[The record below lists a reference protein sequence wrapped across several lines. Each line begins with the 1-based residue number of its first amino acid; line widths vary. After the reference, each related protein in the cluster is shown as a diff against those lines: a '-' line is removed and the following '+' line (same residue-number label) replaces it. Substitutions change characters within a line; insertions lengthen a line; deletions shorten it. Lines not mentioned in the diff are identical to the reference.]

1 MSMRINHNLLSMAAL
16 RNLGKVQGQ
25 MDTAMQRLSS
35 GLRINYAWD
44 DPASLGI
51 SERFRA
57 QIGGMQE
64 AEKNA
69 NYNVNLL
76 QTAEGALSVID
87 EKLIRMRAIAV
98 QAANGALTTL
108 DRQVANVEFQQLKSE
123 ISRIANVT
131 TYNGAQLINGA
142 RASATDNTGTC
153 LALGFN
159 QVTTTANANAIMF
172 HIGANNVVGDDYY
185 YVNLGGMTADHLGL
199 ASLNVCTTAAAQGAL
214 TSVITAINSK
224 DVERTF
230 IGSLV
235 ERLQNTI
242 VNLQV
247 SQESATASESMIR
260 DADMAQEM
268 MNFTRSQ
275 ILMQTGISMLTQAN
289 MIPSMV
295 AGVLG

>member
-1 MSMRINHNLLSMAAL
+1 MSMRINHNLLSMAAY
-16 RNLGKVQGQ
+16 RNIWNTQNDLDKAV
-25 MDTAMQRLSS
+25 QRLSS
-35 GLRINYAWD
+35 GLRINYSWD
-44 DPASLGI
+44 DPTGLGI

-69 NYNVNLL
+69 NYNVNMM
-76 QTAEGALSVID
+76 QTAEGALAVID

-131 TYNGAQLINGA
+131 NYNGFYLINGA
-142 RASATDNTGTC
+142 RASTTDNTGTC
-153 LALGFN
+153 LALGYS
-159 QVTTTANANAIMF
+159 QVTTTANAAAIKF
-172 HIGANNVVGDDYY
+172 HIGANNTAGDDYY
-185 YVNLGGMTADHLGL
+185 YVNLGGMTASHLGIADL
-199 ASLNVCTTAAAQGAL
+199 DLCTTLSAQNSLSAI
-214 TSVITAINSK
+214 ITAINSK

-242 VNLQV
+242 LGLQV

-260 DADMAQEM
+260 DADMAREM
-268 MNFTRSQ
+268 MNFTRAQ
-275 ILMQTGISMLTQAN
+275 ILMETGISMLSQAN
-289 MIPSMV
+289 MIPSMI
-295 AGVLG
+295 AGVMG

>member
-1 MSMRINHNLLSMAAL
+1 MRINHNLLAMAAH
-16 RNLGKVQGQ
+16 RNIWAVQNQ
-25 MDTAMQRLSS
+25 MDTAVQRLSS
-35 GLRINYAWD
+35 GMRINYAWD
-44 DPASLGI
+44 DPTGLGI

-57 QIGGMQE
+57 QISGMQE

-76 QTAEGALSVID
+76 QTAEGALGVID

-98 QAANGALTTL
+98 QASNGALTTL

-131 TYNGAQLINGA
+131 NYNGFYLINGA

-153 LALGFN
+153 LALGYS
-159 QVTTTANANAIMF
+159 QVTTASNDTAIKF
-172 HIGANNVVGDDYY
+172 HIGANSTAGDDYY

-199 ASLNVCTTAAAQGAL
+199 TGLTVCTTGAAQTAL
-214 TSVITAINSK
+214 DTIITAINSK

-242 VNLQV
+242 LNLQV
-247 SQESATASESMIR
+247 SQESATASESTIR
-260 DADMAQEM
+260 DADMAEEM

-275 ILMQTGISMLTQAN
+275 ILMQTGISMLSQAN
-289 MIPSMV
+289 MIPSLV

>member
-1 MSMRINHNLLSMAAL
+1 MSMRINHNLLSMAAH
-16 RNLGKVQGQ
+16 RNLWTVQNQ
-25 MDTAMQRLSS
+25 MDTAVQRLSS

-44 DPASLGI
+44 DPTGLGI

-69 NYNVNLL
+69 NYNVNML
-76 QTAEGALSVID
+76 QTAEGALAVID
-87 EKLIRMRAIAV
+87 EKLVRLRAIAV
-98 QAANGALTTL
+98 QASNGGLTTL
-108 DRQVANVEFQQLKSE
+108 DRQIANVEFQQLKSE

-131 TYNGAQLINGA
+131 NYNGFYLINGE
-142 RASATDNTGTC
+142 RATTTDNTGTC
-153 LALGFN
+153 LALGYS
-159 QVTTTANANAIMF
+159 QVSTVVNNSAIKF

-185 YVNLGGMTADHLGL
+185 YVNLGGMTASHLGL
-199 ASLNVCTTAAAQGAL
+199 ADLNVCTTGAAQNSLDAII
-214 TSVITAINSK
+214 SAINSK

-242 VNLQV
+242 LNLQV
-247 SQESATASESMIR
+247 SQESATASESTIR

-268 MNFTRSQ
+268 MNFTRAQ
-275 ILMQTGISMLTQAN
+275 ILMQTGVSMLSQAN
-289 MIPSMV
+289 MIPSLV

>member
-1 MSMRINHNLLSMAAL
+1 MSMTINHNLLAMSAY
-16 RNLGKVQGQ
+16 RSIWSVQNQ
-25 MDTAMQRLSS
+25 MDTAVQRLSS
-35 GLRINYAWD
+35 GLRINYSWD
-44 DPASLGI
+44 DPTGLGI

-57 QIGGMQE
+57 QISGMQE

-76 QTAEGALSVID
+76 QTAEGALAVID

-98 QAANGALTTL
+98 QSANGALTTL

-123 ISRIANVT
+123 ITRVANVT
-131 TYNGAQLINGA
+131 NYNGFYLLNGSH
-142 RASATDNTGTC
+142 ASASDNTGTC
-153 LALGFN
+153 LALGYS
-159 QVTTTANANAIMF
+159 QVTTAANDSA
-172 HIGANNVVGDDYY
+172 ANNTTGDDYY
-185 YVNLGGMTADHLGL
+185 YVNLGGMTASHLGIDG
-199 ASLNVCTTAAAQGAL
+199 LNVCTTGAAQTAL
-214 TSVITAINSK
+214 DNIITAINSK
-224 DVERTF
+224 DIERTF

-242 VNLQV
+242 MNLQV
-247 SQESATASESMIR
+247 SQETATASESMIR

-268 MNFTRSQ
+268 MDFTRAQ

>member
-1 MSMRINHNLLSMAAL
+1 MAAH
-16 RNLGKVQGQ
+16 RNLWTVQNHL
-25 MDTAMQRLSS
+25 DTAVQRLSS

-44 DPASLGI
+44 DPTGLGI

-69 NYNVNLL
+69 NYSVNML
-76 QTAEGALSVID
+76 QTAEGALGVID
-87 EKLIRMRAIAV
+87 EKLVRLRAIAV
-98 QAANGALTTL
+98 QAANGSLTTL
-108 DRQVANVEFQQLKSE
+108 DRQIANVEFQQLKSE
-123 ISRIANVT
+123 ITRIANVT
-131 TYNGAQLINGA
+131 NYNGFYLINGA
-142 RASATDNTGTC
+142 RASTTDNTGTC
-153 LALGFN
+153 LALGYS
-159 QVTTTANANAIMF
+159 QVTTTANDSAIKF
-172 HIGANNVVGDDYY
+172 HIGANNVAGDDYY
-185 YVNLGGMTADHLGL
+185 YVNLGGMTASHLGL
-199 ASLNVCTTAAAQGAL
+199 ADLNVCTTGAAQSSLEAFI
-214 TSVITAINSK
+214 SAINSK

-242 VNLQV
+242 LNLQV
-247 SQESATASESMIR
+247 SQESATASESTIR

-268 MNFTRSQ
+268 MNFTRAQ
-275 ILMQTGISMLTQAN
+275 ILMQTGISMLSQAN